1 MDDPMKFRW
10 FSLGLSLLVSAGAMT
25 TIGCM
30 SPAGSHDEQSVGMVS
45 LPLVTSA
52 GGEFRLHNAVFAIH
66 STNGAHAATLDSES
80 DPGAETLTATLFQ
93 GPYTVRLADGW
104 ELARLG
110 PDGTESPVSAA
121 LLSPNPQSF
130 EIGASATTD
139 ISFTFTTGQGTIT
152 LGDGSVGIRFD
163 VAPNEDLGA
172 CNLVSSYYY
181 NTCPSGQTCLLA
193 DSSGRTFCASP
204 GSLPVGSPC
213 TSDQCVAGAQC
224 LKVDQANPEQGSCV
238 RFCRVSDA
246 RFGVNCLSLGL
257 PDSDIGFE
265 GPAPEGTCDLLA
277 QTGCA
282 AGEACQYTGG
292 SFATCGLPGSTPAG
306 GACTGETC
314 GAGYQC
320 YDGRCAKICD
330 ARLGYIGQ
338 PDCYYCYSVGTG
350 NAGRCYNY

>member
-1 MDDPMKFRW
+1 
-10 FSLGLSLLVSAGAMT
+10 MT
-25 TIGCM
+25 TIGCT
-30 SPAGSHDEQSVGMVS
+30 SPVDSQDEQAAGRVS

-80 DPGAETLTATLFQ
+80 DPGAATLTAALFQ

-104 ELARLG
+104 ELAKIE

-121 LLSPNPQSF
+121 LLSPNPQAF
-130 EIGASATTD
+130 EVSASATTEL
-139 ISFTFTTGQGTIT
+139 SFTFTTGQGAIT

-163 VAPNEDLGA
+163 VASNEDRGE
-172 CNLVSSYYY
+172 CNLVPSYYSY
-181 NTCPSGQTCLLA
+181 SYCPSGQACLLA

-224 LKVDQANPEQGSCV
+224 LKVDQATPDQGSCV
-238 RFCRVSDA
+238 KFCRVSDA
-246 RFGVNCLSLGL
+246 TFGVNCLSLGL

-265 GPAPEGTCDLLA
+265 GPAPEGTCDLLT

-292 SFATCGLPGSTPAG
+292 SFASCAQPGSTPAG
-306 GACTGETC
+306 GACSGETC

-320 YDGRCAKICD
+320 YDGRCARICD
-330 ARLGYIGQ
+330 ARLGYIGE
-338 PDCYYCYSVGTG
+338 PGCYVCISVGTG
-350 NAGRCYNY
+350 NAGRCYN